1 MITTLDSEQL
11 ERFFAKLD
19 QKKGGGGG
27 YNPPPAPDP
36 VATAQAQ
43 GAANKEAAIAS
54 QELNMINQRSPY
66 GNLDFAQTGTSAAE
80 TPQYTATSTL
90 SPSGQRQLDLTN
102 QAGEKYGE
110 TANAQLN
117 QVSGQLSEPVNF
129 GDLSPAPA
137 ADLSTL
143 GQAPTASFSNLG
155 AAPTASYDS
164 LGSAPVANEQTRQS
178 VRQSIQNREQPY
190 QERKLEQL
198 RSRLD
203 TQGIAQGSKAYS
215 DAMFDYNRGLND
227 FNLGAD
233 TQALNQMSQLYGLE
247 ADQRNRATSEIG
259 QLYGLQA
266 DQRGRATNEIGQQFD
281 FSNQAR
287 DRGLRDI
294 EAQYRLDANAR
305 DRGVNELVQ
314 QRQIPLNELAAMLS
328 GSQVQG
334 PSFINT
340 PQQSMQAGDIQGAT
354 YANYNAANNAYN
366 QQRQADSAGKG
377 AMGSTLASLA
387 STGAQLAMSDRRVKE
402 NIRKIGQLANGLF
415 VYVFNYIWGGPEQIG
430 VMSDEVRK
438 IMPHAV
444 IVHPNGYDMVN
455 YEEVLS

>member
-1 MITTLDSEQL
+1 MITTLDFKQL

-27 YNPPPAPDP
+27 YSPPPAPDP

-66 GNLDFAQTGTSAAE
+66 GNLDFSQTGTSAAE

-102 QAGEKYGE
+102 QAAEKYGQ
-110 TANAQLN
+110 TANQQLN
-117 QVSGQLSEPVNF
+117 QVSGQLSQPVNF

-143 GQAPTASFSNLG
+143 GQAPTASFSGLG
-155 AAPTASYDS
+155 AAPI
-164 LGSAPVANEQTRQS
+164 ANEQTRQS
-178 VRQSIQNREQPY
+178 VRQSIQDREQPY
-190 QERKLEQL
+190 QERKLDQL

-227 FNLGAD
+227 FNLAAD
-233 TQALNQMSQLYGLE
+233 NQALNQMSQLYGL
-247 ADQRNRATSEIG
+247 QS
-259 QLYGLQA
+259 

-334 PSFINT
+334 PSFLNT

-387 STGAQLAMSDRRVKE
+387 GTGAQLAMSDRRVKE

-415 VYVFNYIWGGPEQIG
+415 VYMFNYIWGGPQQIG

-438 IMPHAV
+438 IKPHAV
-444 IVHPNGYDMVN
+444 IVHPSGYDMVN

>member
-1 MITTLDSEQL
+1 MITTLDFKQL

-27 YNPPPAPDP
+27 YSPPPAPDP

-66 GNLDFAQTGTSAAE
+66 GNLDFSQTGTSAAE

-102 QAGEKYGE
+102 QAAEKYGQ
-110 TANAQLN
+110 TANQQLN
-117 QVSGQLSEPVNF
+117 QVSGQLSQPVNF

-143 GQAPTASFSNLG
+143 GQAPTASFSGLG
-155 AAPTASYDS
+155 AAPI
-164 LGSAPVANEQTRQS
+164 ANEQTRQS
-178 VRQSIQNREQPY
+178 VRQSIQDREQPL
-190 QERKLEQL
+190 QERRLAQL

-215 DAMFDYNRGLND
+215 DAMFDYDRGLND
-227 FNLGAD
+227 FNLAAD
-233 TQALNQMSQLYGLE
+233 NQALNQMS
-247 ADQRNRATSEIG
+247 

-287 DRGLRDI
+287 DRALRDI

-366 QQRQADSAGKG
+366 QQRASQAQGKG
-377 AMGSTLASLA
+377 ATGDLIGSLA
-387 STGAQLAMSDRRVKE
+387 MAGATAAPYISDRRLKE

-444 IVHPNGYDMVN
+444 IVHPDGYDMVN

>member
-1 MITTLDSEQL
+1 MIITLSVEQL
-11 ERFFAKLD
+11 ERFYKRLD
-19 QKKGGGGG
+19 QKKGGGSA
-27 YNPPPAPDP
+27 PAAPTPPDP

-54 QELNMINQRSPY
+54 QELNMVNQISPY
-66 GNLDFAQTGTSAAE
+66 GNLSFDQTRTTASG

-90 SPSGQRQLDLTN
+90 SPSSQRQLDLTN

-129 GDLSPAPA
+129 AGLGQAPT

-143 GQAPTASFSNLG
+143 GQAPTANFNNLG
-155 AAPTASYDS
+155 A
-164 LGSAPVANEQTRQS
+164 APVANEQTRQT
-178 VRQSIQNREQPY
+178 VRQAIQDREQPF
-190 QERKLEQL
+190 QDRRLDQL
-198 RSRLD
+198 RTRLD
-203 TQGIAQGSKAYS
+203 TQGIAEGSQAYS
-215 DAMFDYNRGLND
+215 RAMDDYNRGVND

-233 TQALNQMSQLYGLE
+233 RDALGQMQGLYGIE
-247 ADQRNRATSEIG
+247 
-259 QLYGLQA
+259 A

-294 EAQYRLDANAR
+294 EAQYGLDANAR
-305 DRGVNELVQ
+305 DRAVNELVQ

-340 PQQSMQAGDIQGAT
+340 PQQTMQAGDIQGAT
-354 YANYNAANNAYN
+354 YANYQGAQNAYN
-366 QQRQADSAGKG
+366 QQQQAKSSAKG
-377 AMGSTLASLA
+377 GLADIA
-387 STGAQLAMSDRRVKE
+387 GAGLQAYGTYKASDRRLKT
-402 NIRKIGQLANGLF
+402 NIRKIGKLANGLF
-415 VYVFNYIWGGPEQIG
+415 VYLFNYIWNEQEQMG
-430 VMSDEVRK
+430 VMSDEVRE

-444 IVHPNGYDMVN
+444 IVHPSGYDLVN
-455 YEEVLS
+455 YEEVLA

>member
-1 MITTLDSEQL
+1 MITTLDIKQL

-27 YNPPPAPDP
+27 QAYPTPPDP

-90 SPSGQRQLDLTN
+90 SPSGQKQLDLTN
-102 QAGEKYGE
+102 QAAEKYGL
-110 TANAQLN
+110 TANEQLN
-117 QVSGQLSEPVNF
+117 QVSGQLSQPVNF
-129 GDLSPAPA
+129 GDLSPAPV

-143 GQAPTASFSNLG
+143 GQAPTASFSGLG
-155 AAPTASYDS
+155 AAPI
-164 LGSAPVANEQTRQS
+164 ANEQTRQS
-178 VRQSIQNREQPY
+178 VRQSIQDREQPL
-190 QERKLEQL
+190 QERRLDQL

-215 DAMFDYNRGLND
+215 DAMFDYDRGLND
-227 FNLGAD
+227 FNLAAD
-233 TQALNQMSQLYGLE
+233 NQALNQMS
-247 ADQRNRATSEIG
+247 

-287 DRGLRDI
+287 DRSLRDI
-294 EAQYRLDANAR
+294 EAQYRLDSNAR

-366 QQRQADSAGKG
+366 QQRASQAQGKG
-377 AMGSTLASLA
+377 ATGDLIGSLA
-387 STGAQLAMSDRRVKE
+387 MAGATAAPYISDRRLKE

-444 IVHPNGYDMVN
+444 IVHPDGYDMVN

>member
-1 MITTLDSEQL
+1 MITTLDIKQL

-27 YNPPPAPDP
+27 GYSPPPAPDP

-43 GAANKEAAIAS
+43 GAVNKEAAIAS

-66 GNLDFAQTGTSAAE
+66 GDLDFAQTGTSAAE

-102 QAGEKYGE
+102 QAAEKYGQ
-110 TANAQLN
+110 TANQQLN
-117 QVSGQLSEPVNF
+117 QVSGQLSQPVNF
-129 GDLSPAPA
+129 GGLGQAPT

-143 GQAPTASFSNLG
+143 GQAPTASFSGLG
-155 AAPTASYDS
+155 VAPI
-164 LGSAPVANEQTRQS
+164 ANEQTRQS
-178 VRQSIQNREQPY
+178 VRQSIQDREQPL
-190 QERKLEQL
+190 QERRLDQL

-215 DAMFDYNRGLND
+215 DAMFDYDRGLND
-227 FNLGAD
+227 FNLAAD
-233 TQALNQMSQLYGLE
+233 NQALNQMS
-247 ADQRNRATSEIG
+247 

-340 PQQSMQAGDIQGAT
+340 PQQSRQAGDIQGAT
-354 YANYNAANNAYN
+354 YANYQGAQNAYN
-366 QQRQADSAGKG
+366 QQQQARSSGKG
-377 AMGSTLASLA
+377 GLGSMIGSL
-387 STGAQLAMSDRRVKE
+387 GAAGITKYSDRRLKT
-402 NIRKIGQLANGLF
+402 NIRKIGQLSNGLF
-415 VYVFNYIWGGPEQIG
+415 VYLFHYIWGGPEEIG
-430 VMSDEVRK
+430 VMSNEVRA

-444 IVHPNGYDMVN
+444 GTKNGFDVVN
-455 YEEVLS
+455 YSEVLA

>member
-1 MITTLDSEQL
+1 MITTLDFKQL
-11 ERFFAKLD
+11 EGFFAKLD
-19 QKKGGGGG
+19 QKKGGGG
-27 YNPPPAPDP
+27 YYSPPPAPDP
-36 VATAQAQ
+36 VATARAQ
-43 GAANKEAAIAS
+43 GAANKEAAVAS
-54 QELNMINQRSPY
+54 QELNMINQVSPF
-66 GNLDFAQTGTSAAE
+66 GNLDYDQTGTSAAD

-117 QVSGQLSEPVNF
+117 QVSGQLSAPVDF
-129 GDLSPAPA
+129 SGLGAAPV

-143 GQAPTASFSNLG
+143 GQAPTANFNNLG
-155 AAPTASYDS
+155 A
-164 LGSAPVANEQTRQS
+164 APVANEQTRQT
-178 VRQSIQNREQPY
+178 VRQSIQDREQPY
-190 QERKLEQL
+190 QERKLDQL

-227 FNLGAD
+227 FNLAAD
-233 TQALNQMSQLYGLE
+233 NQALNQMSQLYGL
-247 ADQRNRATSEIG
+247 QS
-259 QLYGLQA
+259 

-334 PSFINT
+334 PSFLNT

-377 AMGSTLASLA
+377 SMGSTLASLA
-387 STGAQLAMSDRRVKE
+387 GTGAQLYMSDRRVKE

-415 VYVFNYIWGGPEQIG
+415 VYMFNYIWGGPQQIG

-438 IMPHAV
+438 IKPHAV
-444 IVHPNGYDMVN
+444 IVHPSGYDMVN